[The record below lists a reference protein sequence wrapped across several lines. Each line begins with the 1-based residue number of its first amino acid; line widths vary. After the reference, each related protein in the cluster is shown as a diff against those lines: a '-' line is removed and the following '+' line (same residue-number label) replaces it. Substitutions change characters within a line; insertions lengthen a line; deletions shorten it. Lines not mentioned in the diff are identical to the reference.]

1 MELKHIKIYK
11 LSLFSNS
18 EIDYN
23 EITKILKVQPTE
35 ISNATWELEKIENY
49 DDSYFDY
56 VGFFYDILIEN
67 LDNLRLLEIPAE
79 NIQIH
84 LDFFYDGQC
93 NLEYHKEDLEKLAK
107 LGAAFT
113 ISCYD
118 NTNED
123 DYPKREL

>member
-56 VGFFYDILIEN
+56 VGYFYDILIDN

-84 LDFFYDGQC
+84 LV
-93 NLEYHKEDLEKLAK
+93 
-107 LGAAFT
+107 
-113 ISCYD
+113 
-118 NTNED
+118 
-123 DYPKREL
+123 

>member
-56 VGFFYDILIEN
+56 VGYFYNILIDN

-79 NIQIH
+79 NIKIH
-84 LDFFYDGQC
+84 IDFFYDGQC
-93 NLEYHKEDLEKLAK
+93 NLEYNNEDLEKLAK
-107 LGAAFT
+107 LGTAFT

>member
-11 LSLFSNS
+11 LSLFSNL

-56 VGFFYDILIEN
+56 VGYFYNILIDN

-79 NIQIH
+79 NIKIH
-84 LDFFYDGQC
+84 IDFFNDGQC
-93 NLEYHKEDLEKLAK
+93 NLEYNNEDLEKLAK
-107 LGAAFT
+107 LGTAFT